1 MISSSRKKTRLLHPH
16 PLSGAGGRPSAVRQ
30 EIFLDVIAVGL
41 EQHVGAAQL
50 ADLLFGALDHAVA
63 LARLRIED
71 LAGAGHFEA
80 LFSARFGLH
89 LGHLALLMGGAGN
102 RRPLRSMNDRVRD
115 ARAYLHL
122 SMIFSENR
130 YPLFGIMLLSTSPPP
145 RPPLISRAAGAR
157 VMTEGAQ
164 ICKFSSDNKRRAAA
178 RSARRNCRPSIKP
191 DAYGSSER

>member
-71 LAGAGHFEA
+71 LAGTGHLEA

-89 LGHLALLMGGAGN
+89 LGHLALLIGGAGN
-102 RRPLRSMNDRVRD
+102 RRRLRSTNDRLRD
-115 ARAYLHL
+115 ARADEH
-122 SMIFSENR
+122 F
-130 YPLFGIMLLSTSPPP
+130 
-145 RPPLISRAAGAR
+145 
-157 VMTEGAQ
+157 
-164 ICKFSSDNKRRAAA
+164 AAA
-178 RSARRNCRPSIKP
+178 TAALDQPGGGRAGYDRASPNLQIFQAITDARSGAERALQPPASIKP
-191 DAYGSSER
+191 DAYEPGGYDSSEMSL